1 MSILIVG
8 DPKHATQSLAAL
20 LRASLSQCEIRRA
33 GDAGEAVRIA
43 GETRPRLVIL
53 DVREADLQT
62 LSTAREIRSRFAD
75 TRVLVLTLNS
85 SELQAEPAGWA
96 DAIVSKNASPDEL
109 LMTLSSLLDQPSEQ
123 AGPPRGLAGCGCAAG
138 SAGVPL

>member
-1 MSILIVG
+1 
-8 DPKHATQSLAAL
+8 
-20 LRASLSQCEIRRA
+20 
-33 GDAGEAVRIA
+33 VRIA
-43 GETRPRLVIL
+43 GEARPRLVIL

-62 LSTAREIRSRFAD
+62 LTTAREIRSRVAD

-85 SELQAEPAGWA
+85 SELQADPAGWA

-123 AGPPRGLAGCGCAAG
+123 AGLPRGLAGCGCPAG
-138 SAGVPL
+138 AGVPR